1 MGASKYSEGYM
12 LVCRFFKEIKLY
24 REFIEYQMECY
35 NGDFDYSPLPRYT
48 NNPIKDLGNTGI
60 SYWMK
65 VKKNKTPYRNF
76 IRSFEAWL
84 KAFYPHK
91 FKEWCPYSPY
101 SIYED
106 ACSINIRRKKI
117 TIRYEKTK

>member
-1 MGASKYSEGYM
+1 MGASKYSDGYL
-12 LVCRFFKEIKLY
+12 LVCRFFKEIGLY
-24 REFIEYQMECY
+24 HEFIEYQMECY
-35 NGDFDYSPLPRYT
+35 NGDFNYSPLPRYT
-48 NNPIKDLGNTGI
+48 NNPIKDLGSTGI
-60 SYWMK
+60 SYWMS

-76 IRSFEAWL
+76 IYSFKAWL
-84 KAFYPHK
+84 RAFYPQR
-91 FKEWCPYSPY
+91 FDQWCPYD